1 MDGNEVKVLMDPFC
15 SIQIWLDF
23 IMTVCRDHILFNLAN
38 PNVTKYRVDW
48 YTDTDIGI
56 SLLALTVGTNRR
68 RQNRKKSS
76 KACFGSK

>member
-15 SIQIWLDF
+15 SIQSWLDF

-48 YTDTDIGI
+48 YTDIGI

-68 RQNRKKSS
+68 HQNSKKSS